1 MAENGRR
8 PTKKSPRP
16 SAARPQRQMVQ
27 IGRNES
33 CPCGSG
39 KKYKFCHQTE
49 GEPFLQKLALK
60 EERQRIREQRT
71 RLKADGVPWYRRLFM
86 SPRPD
91 ASA

>member
-1 MAENGRR
+1 MAQSNKPSTKQR
-8 PTKKSPRP
+8 PRK
-16 SAARPQRQMVQ
+16 SAARPPRQVVQ
-27 IGRNES
+27 IGRNEP

-39 KKYKFCHQTE
+39 KKYKFCHQAK

-71 RLKADGVPWYRRLFM
+71 QLKANGVPWYRRLFV

-91 ASA
+91 ASG

>member
-1 MAENGRR
+1 MAQNSRR
-8 PTKKSPRP
+8 PTKQRPRK
-16 SAARPQRQMVQ
+16 SAALPPRQVVQ
-27 IGRNES
+27 IGRNEP

-39 KKYKFCHQTE
+39 KKYKNCHQTE

-91 ASA
+91 VSA

>member
-1 MAENGRR
+1 MAQTAKRATTKPPRR
-8 PTKKSPRP
+8 S
-16 SAARPQRQMVQ
+16 ARPPRQVVQ
-27 IGRNES
+27 IGRNEP

-39 KKYKFCHQTE
+39 KKYKNCHQAE

-60 EERQRIREQRT
+60 EERLRIRERRA

-86 SPRPD
+86 SPHPD